1 MFDIGWAELMV
12 IGSLALIVVGPRD
25 LPKLLR
31 SLGQYVAQAR
41 GMAREFQRSMED
53 AAREADISQL
63 KGVRDAA
70 NDLRSLNK
78 LPFETIRP
86 APAAK
91 AAPKAPASGAPTA
104 APAAPPATPVA
115 QSVDLKPLTDPAPP
129 IATPAGAAPSGP
141 KPSGEAA

>member
-53 AAREADISQL
+53 AARDADISQL

-70 NDLRSLNK
+70 NDLRSLKN
-78 LPFETIRP
+78 LPFETVKPSPAVKAAQKAPAPVGAVATPAPTASAGTP
-86 APAAK
+86 APAA
-91 AAPKAPASGAPTA
+91 PT
-104 APAAPPATPVA
+104 PAAASA
-115 QSVDLKPLTDPAPP
+115 VDLKPLNDVK
-129 IATPAGAAPSGP
+129 PAGDAA
-141 KPSGEAA
+141 